1 MKDMT
6 SIVVCFPV
14 PQEAVDLVWD
24 QVAPMLEGATLTARG
39 KCDIQDVRDGIDAG
53 DYLLWVA
60 EIDGEIVAAI
70 TTRIIDYPRCRAM
83 ALDWIGGK
91 RMKEWI
97 EVVNNAMVTHARHNG
112 CTHLEGY
119 GRDAWL
125 RWTSRLGWKEDY
137 TAFRMEI

>member
-6 SIVVCFPV
+6 PIVVCFPV
-14 PQEAVDLVWD
+14 PKEAVDLVWG
-24 QVAPMLEGATLTARG
+24 QVAPMLEGAVLTARG
-39 KCDIQDVRDGIDAG
+39 KCDIADVRAGIEDGS
-53 DYLLWVA
+53 YLLWVVD
-60 EIDGEIVAAI
+60 IDGKIVAAI
-70 TTRIIDYPRCRAM
+70 TTRIIDYPRCKAM
-83 ALDWIGGK
+83 ALDWIGGG

-97 EVVNNAMVTHARHNG
+97 EIVNQTIVTHARHNG

-125 RWTSRLGWKEDY
+125 RWTKRFGWKEDY